1 MYVAMPFN
9 IQGLGY
15 VEAFR
20 KATAN
25 FNEEVHAPTCA
36 CEATR
41 GLCKMLYPVPEK
53 SLHFGNRVITSFLH
67 KPSGQKLMRMI
78 T

>member
-1 MYVAMPFN
+1 MNVAMPFN

-25 FNEEVHAPTCA
+25 FNEDVHAPTRA
-36 CEATR
+36 C
-41 GLCKMLYPVPEK
+41 
-53 SLHFGNRVITSFLH
+53 
-67 KPSGQKLMRMI
+67 
-78 T
+78 

>member
-1 MYVAMPFN
+1 MAGFAVVGTWMNVAMLFN

-25 FNEEVHAPTCA
+25 FNEDVHAPTRA
-36 CEATR
+36 C
-41 GLCKMLYPVPEK
+41 
-53 SLHFGNRVITSFLH
+53 
-67 KPSGQKLMRMI
+67 
-78 T
+78 